1 MGFQNWGFGAMES
14 GGGMDKAQPQSVT
27 RLLADIREGRG
38 SRSELLTLV
47 YEDLRQQARQLRRV
61 RRSVDTLQTTALV
74 HEAALRMLKNSDAD
88 WKDRAHFL
96 ASAAQAMRQIHADY
110 ARRHRAAKR
119 GGGWKRIALYERIG
133 ADGGDQADL
142 VALHESLEDLSSL
155 DERMGKVVEY
165 RYFAGMSVKEIAHV
179 LSVSVSTVE
188 SDWRTARAWLA
199 RELRQVCTP

>member
-1 MGFQNWGFGAMES
+1 
-14 GGGMDKAQPQSVT
+14 MDKAQRDSVT
-27 RLLADIREGRG
+27 RLLTDIREGKG

-47 YEDLRQQARQLRRV
+47 YNDLRQQARQLRRA

-74 HEAALRMLKNSDAD
+74 HEAALRLLKNSDAD

-96 ASAAQAMRQIHADY
+96 ASAAQAMRQIIADY
-110 ARRHRAAKR
+110 ARRQRAAKR
-119 GGGWKRIALYERIG
+119 GGGWKRITLFERIG
-133 ADGGDQADL
+133 ADGGDQADF

-155 DERMGKVVEY
+155 DKRMGRVVEY

-199 RELRQVCTP
+199 RELRQVTAP

>member
-1 MGFQNWGFGAMES
+1 MGDWGMER
-14 GGGMDKAQPQSVT
+14 GGSMDKVHPQSVT
-27 RLLADIREGRG
+27 RLLTDIREGRG

-47 YEDLRQQARQLRRV
+47 YDDLRQQARQLRRV

-74 HEAALRMLKNSDAD
+74 HEAALRLLKNSDAD

-96 ASAAQAMRQIHADY
+96 ASAAQAMRQILADC
-110 ARRHRAAKR
+110 ARRERAAKR
-119 GGGWKRIALYERIG
+119 GGGWKRITLYERIG

-142 VALHESLEDLSSL
+142 VALHESLVDLSSL
-155 DERMGKVVEY
+155 DERMGRVVEC

-199 RELRQVCTP
+199 RELRQACAP